1 MPAKRKI
8 KQAPVPSRPPVVT
21 VMGHVDHGKTT
32 LLDALR
38 KSRVAQTESGG
49 ITQHI
54 GAYQVVHN
62 NRKITFIDTPGHAA
76 FAAMRARGA
85 KVTDVAV
92 VVIDAVE
99 SVKPQTKE
107 SLQHIAAAKVPFLI
121 ALNKM
126 DLPGASEAVVKKD
139 LADAG
144 VMVEGYGG
152 DIVCVPVSA
161 KTGKGMDS
169 LLEMILLVADMRELP
184 ARPNLPLKAIVI
196 ESMLDNRRGP
206 VATIIVKEGTL
217 KVGEMVYAN
226 QIVGKVKALFNED
239 GKTMP
244 QIGPGDPA
252 LILGLKQ
259 VPEVGA
265 IVTTT
270 PQLPVALPPKEV
282 KAALPAPEPIKEGE
296 DGEEAVKEDKLKLI
310 IRADVAGTL
319 EAIVNNLGGE
329 AELVASGIGNITESD
344 VLLAQSTG
352 AKILAFRVPTVPS
365 AKRLAEIEKIVIKPY
380 SLIHELL
387 DDISREVLHRLE
399 PTIDEQVLGEGKI
412 IAVFTVIGKPVAG
425 IEVESGRLTVGNKVH
440 LMRLGKIIGDSQ
452 IKGIHQGKE
461 SINRAKKGEQCGI
474 SLTTAVDFKVKDK
487 LVAFTT
493 AV

>member
-1 MPAKRKI
+1 MPAKRKT
-8 KQAPVPSRPPVVT
+8 KQAPAPSRPPVVT

-85 KVTDVAV
+85 RVTDVAV

-161 KTGKGMDS
+161 KTGKGMDN

-184 ARPNLPLKAIVI
+184 AKPQVPLKAIVI

-226 QIVGKVKALFNED
+226 QIAGKVKALFNED

-244 QIGPGDPA
+244 QVGPGDPA

-270 PQLPVALPPKEV
+270 PQLPAALPAKEV
-282 KAALPAPEPIKEGE
+282 KADLAEPIPGN
-296 DGEEAVKEDKLKLI
+296 DGEEV
-310 IRADVAGTL
+310 V
-319 EAIVNNLGGE
+319 
-329 AELVASGIGNITESD
+329 
-344 VLLAQSTG
+344 
-352 AKILAFRVPTVPS
+352 
-365 AKRLAEIEKIVIKPY
+365 
-380 SLIHELL
+380 
-387 DDISREVLHRLE
+387 
-399 PTIDEQVLGEGKI
+399 
-412 IAVFTVIGKPVAG
+412 
-425 IEVESGRLTVGNKVH
+425 
-440 LMRLGKIIGDSQ
+440 
-452 IKGIHQGKE
+452 
-461 SINRAKKGEQCGI
+461 
-474 SLTTAVDFKVKDK
+474 
-487 LVAFTT
+487 
-493 AV
+493 